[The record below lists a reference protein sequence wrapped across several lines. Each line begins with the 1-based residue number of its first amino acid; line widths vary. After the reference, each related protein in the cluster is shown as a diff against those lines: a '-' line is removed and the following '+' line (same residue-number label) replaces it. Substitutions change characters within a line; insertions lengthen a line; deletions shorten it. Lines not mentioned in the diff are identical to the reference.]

1 MITLPEPVG
10 AKKRV
15 RVAAMSGSVKVL
27 FVCMGNICRSPSAE
41 GVFRKLVES
50 EGLSE
55 SVIIDSAGTHDYNI
69 GSPPDPRAQ
78 SAARRRGIDLSGQRA
93 RRARPGDFRR
103 FDYILAMDRDN
114 RADLADICPP
124 GEEHRL
130 RMFLEFA
137 PHLEWRDVPD
147 PYSSGVLA
155 FEFVLD
161 LLEAAA
167 VGLLAN
173 IRQHHF

>member
-1 MITLPEPVG
+1 MP
-10 AKKRV
+10 
-15 RVAAMSGSVKVL
+15 GSVKVL

-41 GVFRKLVES
+41 GVFRKLLES

-55 SVIIDSAGTHDYNI
+55 AVIVDSAATHDYNI
-69 GSPPDPRAQ
+69 GNPPDSRAQ
-78 SAARRRGIDLSGQRA
+78 KAARRRGIDLSGQRA
-93 RRARPGDFRR
+93 RLVRPEDFRR

-114 RADLADICPP
+114 RADLAHICPP

-130 RMFLEFA
+130 GMFLEFA

-147 PYSSGVLA
+147 PYLGGIAA
-155 FEFVLD
+155 FEFVFD

-167 VGLLAN
+167 AGLLAN
-173 IRQHHF
+173 IRQHHL